1 MVIFTYNINI
11 IVLLKNDG
19 DSCSESD
26 QEKITTQELANGLLP
41 RFTMKTTLE
50 SLEDNRCRFTNQE
63 YVTVNITRIGEIR
76 IICGGIFSDFERH
89 GFVYDQC
96 GNSIIR

>member
-1 MVIFTYNINI
+1 MLREQLRVLGKYL

-19 DSCSESD
+19 DPCSESD

-76 IICGGIFSDFERH
+76 IICDGINMRWYFF
-89 GFVYDQC
+89 
-96 GNSIIR
+96 